1 MFFSLRT
8 SVSWFMTGVF
18 RVRTSVLGLGQVLF
32 FSLRT
37 NVFFSLWTSV
47 LVFGQVFYVIGQLF
61 LVKDKCLRV
70 RTSVFQG

>member
-1 MFFSLRT
+1 
-8 SVSWFMTGVF
+8 MTGVF